1 MMNTEMSIKKQGN
14 ASGKFKLA
22 CQQIVAGGTAGF
34 VEVSL
39 MQPLDLI
46 KTRFQIQSIHTEQ
59 YSSIGDCI
67 KKIYQNEGILSFYK
81 GILPP
86 ILADVPKRA
95 TKFFTFEQYKQLFS
109 FGAPSPTAL
118 SFTLAG
124 LASGVTEGFLI
135 NPFEVVKVRL
145 QAENQVFSKQISA
158 WSMAKVIVHENGFG
172 LSGLNK
178 GLTSTLF
185 RHGIFNM
192 IYFSFYHN
200 IKGYM
205 KPYQDKKLEF
215 LRKFMIGLT
224 GGSIASCINIP
235 FDVAKSRIQGP
246 QPTAGHIKYKTCL
259 RTIHTVYVEEG
270 VKALYKGLLPK
281 MLRLGPGGAIM
292 LLVNE
297 HVLDWLQNN
306 T

>member
-1 MMNTEMSIKKQGN
+1 MSTGTLNKPTYRP
-14 ASGKFKLA
+14 SSKFKGA

-59 YSSIGDCI
+59 YSSIVDCV
-67 KKIYQNEGILSFYK
+67 KKIYQTEGVLSFYK

-86 ILADVPKRA
+86 ILADIPKRA

-109 FGAPSPTAL
+109 FGAPSPTAI

-124 LASGVTEGFLI
+124 LAAGVTEGFLT

-145 QAENQVFSKQISA
+145 QAENQAFSKQISA

-178 GLTSTLF
+178 GLTSTLC
-185 RHGIFNM
+185 RHGVFNM
-192 IYFSFYHN
+192 ILFGFYHT
-200 IKGYM
+200 IKVYS

-224 GGSIASCINIP
+224 GGSIASCSNIP

-246 QPTAGHIKYKTCL
+246 QPTAGHIKYKTCI
-259 RTIHTVYVEEG
+259 RTIHTIYVEEG
-270 VKALYKGLLPK
+270 IKALYKGLTPK
-281 MLRLGPGGAIM
+281 IMRLGPGGAIM
-292 LLVNE
+292 LLVYE
-297 HVLDWLQNN
+297 YALDWLQKN